1 MARHVAF
8 DQAKI
13 IDKAQDLYWQKGYEA
28 TSIQDLVQ
36 HLEISRSSL
45 YNTFDD
51 KHTLFL
57 RALSNYQEAGI
68 AELHR
73 LVTVY
78 GYGKATIERIFE
90 AALQRVLNDEIC
102 KGCFLTNSMVELAKD
117 DTQVA
122 ELIMA
127 YQLEMEEVLHQSIL
141 AAQDAGE
148 IEEVANP
155 LALARHLDS
164 VLVGLNAIAKTR
176 PDPQVLKDIVAVALS
191 MLT

>member
-1 MARHVAF
+1 MARHVEF

-68 AELHR
+68 AELHH
-73 LVTVY
+73 LVAVY
-78 GYGKATIERIFE
+78 GYGKATIERIFK
-90 AALQRVLNDEIC
+90 AALHRVLNDEIC

-122 ELIMA
+122 ELIMT

-164 VLVGLNAIAKTR
+164 VLVGLNVIAKTR